1 MASHEIDLSAAQWR
15 KSSYSNGTGGECVE
29 VAVSHPDLI
38 PVRDSKRTERNSP
51 VLLFPPTSW
60 TTFVTSLKH

>member
-29 VAVSHPDLI
+29 VAVSHPDLV
-38 PVRDSKRTERNSP
+38 PVRDSKRPQDGP
-51 VLLFPPTSW
+51 VLLFRPLAW
-60 TTFVTSLKH
+60 TTFVTSLRH